1 MNYKI
6 VAKGNNSFIEC
17 LSGTNANQ
25 IRGEGDALG
34 WIALCGENQIH
45 RLLLHAENLTPEFYQ
60 LRTGIAGA
68 ILQKFVT
75 YSIKVGALLT
85 PDLVNQGR
93 FREMVI
99 ESNRGNH
106 FHVFYDIIEAEQ
118 WLVSD

>member
-6 VAKGNNSFIEC
+6 IVKGNNPFIES

-25 IRGEGDALG
+25 IRGESDALE

-99 ESNRGNH
+99 ESNRGKH

-118 WLVSD
+118 WLISD